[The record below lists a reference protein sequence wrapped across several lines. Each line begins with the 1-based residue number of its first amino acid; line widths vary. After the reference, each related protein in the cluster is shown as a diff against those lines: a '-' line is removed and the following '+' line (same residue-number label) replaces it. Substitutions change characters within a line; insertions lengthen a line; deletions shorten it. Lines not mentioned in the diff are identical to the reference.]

1 MEKKQLKRL
10 PVGIQTFSEVI
21 GLDCLYIDKTEY
33 VWNMIHLSKYIFLSR
48 PRRFGKSLL
57 ISTLQAY
64 FEGRK
69 ELFKGLFMERLEKE
83 WVEYP
88 VLRFSMASGK
98 HMEKDQLERYLGNR
112 LAEYEG
118 MYGITHPATDN
129 NDRFTALIQAAYHKT
144 GKKVVILIDEYDA
157 PLLDVVHEDTMLPVL
172 RNVMRNFYSPLKD
185 CDPYLRFVFLTGI
198 TKFSQLSIFSELN
211 NLKNI
216 SMEEEFAAVCGI
228 TVDEVKGQMMGYIDR
243 LAEKQKYTREETIE
257 KLRSNYDGY
266 HFTWPSSDIYNP
278 FSLLNCFADKMF
290 DMYWF
295 SSGTPTYMIEMMRKF
310 GVIPSDIGEGV
321 DAIRPE
327 FDAPTENMESLTPLL
342 YQSGYLTIKNFDAFG
357 EVYHLGIPNKEIR
370 VGLFQSL
377 LPKYLG
383 NKGGRGGMAVAKMAS
398 LINRDDMDGAL
409 RLMKD
414 FLSTV
419 PSCDNTKYEG
429 HYQQLLYIMFSL
441 LTNYRMQVEVRT
453 HKGRIDAVLETSNR
467 IYVIETKLNG
477 SAEEAMRQI
486 EEKAYA
492 DAYKDAGKPVTKVG
506 INFNVENEANFTE
519 WVIK

>member
-1 MEKKQLKRL
+1 M
-10 PVGIQTFSEVI
+10 P
-21 GLDCLYIDKTEY
+21 
-33 VWNMIHLSKYIFLSR
+33 
-48 PRRFGKSLL
+48 
-57 ISTLQAY
+57 
-64 FEGRK
+64 
-69 ELFKGLFMERLEKE
+69 
-83 WVEYP
+83 
-88 VLRFSMASGK
+88 
-98 HMEKDQLERYLGNR
+98 
-112 LAEYEG
+112 
-118 MYGITHPATDN
+118 
-129 NDRFTALIQAAYHKT
+129 
-144 GKKVVILIDEYDA
+144 
-157 PLLDVVHEDTMLPVL
+157 
-172 RNVMRNFYSPLKD
+172 
-185 CDPYLRFVFLTGI
+185 
-198 TKFSQLSIFSELN
+198 
-211 NLKNI
+211 
-216 SMEEEFAAVCGI
+216 
-228 TVDEVKGQMMGYIDR
+228 
-243 LAEKQKYTREETIE
+243 
-257 KLRSNYDGY
+257 
-266 HFTWPSSDIYNP
+266 
-278 FSLLNCFADKMF
+278 
-290 DMYWF
+290 
-295 SSGTPTYMIEMMRKF
+295 KF

-357 EVYHLGIPNKEIR
+357 EVYPLGIPNKEIR

-383 NKGGRGGMAVAKMAS
+383 NKGGRGGTAVAKMAS

-419 PSCDNTKYEG
+419 PYCDNTKYEG

>member
-1 MEKKQLKRL
+1 MDSRYDAIC
-10 PVGIQTFSEVI
+10 GITEDELYSVFGEVI
-21 GLDCLYIDKTEY
+21 SEMANKFDYTVDE
-33 VWNMIHLSKYIFLSR
+33 M
-48 PRRFGKSLL
+48 KSLL
-57 ISTLQAY
+57 
-64 FEGRK
+64 
-69 ELFKGLFMERLEKE
+69 
-83 WVEYP
+83 
-88 VLRFSMASGK
+88 
-98 HMEKDQLERYLGNR
+98 
-112 LAEYEG
+112 
-118 MYGITHPATDN
+118 
-129 NDRFTALIQAAYHKT
+129 
-144 GKKVVILIDEYDA
+144 KK
-157 PLLDVVHEDTMLPVL
+157 
-172 RNVMRNFYSPLKD
+172 
-185 CDPYLRFVFLTGI
+185 
-198 TKFSQLSIFSELN
+198 Q
-211 NLKNI
+211 
-216 SMEEEFAAVCGI
+216 
-228 TVDEVKGQMMGYIDR
+228 
-243 LAEKQKYTREETIE
+243 
-257 KLRSNYDGY
+257 YDGY
-266 HFTWPSSDIYNP
+266 HFSEALLDIYNP
-278 FSLLNCFADKMF
+278 FSIINALDKLKL
-290 DMYWF
+290 DNYWYK
-295 SSGTPTYMIEMMRKF
+295 SGTPTYLVKLL
-310 GVIPSDIGEGV
+310 EGHHVNKQKLTSRPYESQYFV
-321 DAIRPE
+321 DYRA
-327 FDAPTENMESLTPLL
+327 DAENPLAML

-383 NKGGRGGMAVAKMAS
+383 NKGGRGGTAVAKMAS

-419 PSCDNTKYEG
+419 PYCDNTKYEG

>member
-1 MEKKQLKRL
+1 M
-10 PVGIQTFSEVI
+10 P
-21 GLDCLYIDKTEY
+21 
-33 VWNMIHLSKYIFLSR
+33 
-48 PRRFGKSLL
+48 
-57 ISTLQAY
+57 
-64 FEGRK
+64 
-69 ELFKGLFMERLEKE
+69 
-83 WVEYP
+83 
-88 VLRFSMASGK
+88 
-98 HMEKDQLERYLGNR
+98 
-112 LAEYEG
+112 
-118 MYGITHPATDN
+118 
-129 NDRFTALIQAAYHKT
+129 
-144 GKKVVILIDEYDA
+144 
-157 PLLDVVHEDTMLPVL
+157 
-172 RNVMRNFYSPLKD
+172 
-185 CDPYLRFVFLTGI
+185 
-198 TKFSQLSIFSELN
+198 
-211 NLKNI
+211 
-216 SMEEEFAAVCGI
+216 
-228 TVDEVKGQMMGYIDR
+228 
-243 LAEKQKYTREETIE
+243 
-257 KLRSNYDGY
+257 
-266 HFTWPSSDIYNP
+266 
-278 FSLLNCFADKMF
+278 
-290 DMYWF
+290 
-295 SSGTPTYMIEMMRKF
+295 KF

-383 NKGGRGGMAVAKMAS
+383 NKGGRGGTAVAKMAS

-419 PSCDNTKYEG
+419 PYCDNTKYEG

-519 WVIK
+519 WVIIPPHSKTSLVCSAKRTSLQSKQGLFAFQTSLVFKAAKYCRFSHSIQLLPHCGIHRHAKLTAEPDRGLSRKPPSCSSFATRSSSPKADSPAP